1 MGPKVETIQS
11 LKSPVLKS
19 NVQTILRIFQTA
31 ADTVLVVLKKTHNS
45 YVTLFFELV
54 FYSYNVFYRYFQ
66 IKKKVYVL

>member
-11 LKSPVLKS
+11 LKSLVLKS
-19 NVQTILRIFQTA
+19 NVQKILRIFQTA

-54 FYSYNVFYRYFQ
+54 FLFV
-66 IKKKVYVL
+66 

>member
-11 LKSPVLKS
+11 LKSLVLKS
-19 NVQTILRIFQTA
+19 NVQKILRIFQTA

-45 YVTLFFELV
+45 YVTLFFKLV

>member
-11 LKSPVLKS
+11 LKSLVLKS
-19 NVQTILRIFQTA
+19 NVQKILRIFQTA